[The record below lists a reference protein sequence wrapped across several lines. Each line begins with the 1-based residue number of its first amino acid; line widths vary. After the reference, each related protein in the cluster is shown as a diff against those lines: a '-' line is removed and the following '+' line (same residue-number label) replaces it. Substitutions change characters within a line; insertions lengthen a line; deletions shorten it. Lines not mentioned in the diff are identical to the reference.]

1 MVVTVKEM
9 KNYLRVDFD
18 DDDVLLSDL
27 IEQGQ
32 QICMDVAR
40 ITDEDEFEDLQG
52 TKIAV
57 QYAAAYL
64 YEHREEADHHQLVMD
79 LRSLLFGVRKPGF
92 LLHMTTLRKGKAR
105 IRLFSVIC
113 FRAVRTLQ
121 LTEGCI
127 SGSMRYVWNFI
138 RTGRIRR
145 RKQRW
150 RQCWMLPGFFITN
163 QKSGFQVRGF
173 MRFCSVL

>member
-1 MVVTVKEM
+1 MNKGTGREVQACRFCFEVMQLAVTVKEM

-40 ITDEDEFEDLQG
+40 ITDEDEFENLQG

-64 YEHREEADHHQLVMD
+64 YEHREEADHHQLAMD

-92 LLHMTTLRKGKAR
+92 
-105 IRLFSVIC
+105 
-113 FRAVRTLQ
+113 
-121 LTEGCI
+121 
-127 SGSMRYVWNFI
+127 
-138 RTGRIRR
+138 
-145 RKQRW
+145 
-150 RQCWMLPGFFITN
+150 
-163 QKSGFQVRGF
+163 
-173 MRFCSVL
+173 